1 MKLRGGRDERQNGNE
16 TVQRCKCG
24 GAACKGAKVN
34 SGVGL
39 ITLDQPFLEVPTLP
53 STRRMV
59 NVKVG
64 ARLRRVRSQRKAR

>member
-1 MKLRGGRDERQNGNE
+1 MRQ
-16 TVQRCKCG
+16 
-24 GAACKGAKVN
+24 CKGAKVN